1 MKKSTIEAMDL
12 ALEELLILKQE
23 VKDKTEKIE
32 QIQNWCKEQGSFST
46 GKFIVAVVTRERVAL
61 APLPEVERVVDRR
74 LLEEFGLIRK
84 SEFQVVN
91 VAKVP
96 AGFKDVGA

>member
-1 MKKSTIEAMDL
+1 M
-12 ALEELLILKQE
+12 
-23 VKDKTEKIE
+23 
-32 QIQNWCKEQGSFST
+32 
-46 GKFIVAVVTRERVAL
+46 TRERVGI

-74 LLEEFGLIRK
+74 LLEEYGLIRK

-96 AGFKDVGA
+96 VGFKDVGA